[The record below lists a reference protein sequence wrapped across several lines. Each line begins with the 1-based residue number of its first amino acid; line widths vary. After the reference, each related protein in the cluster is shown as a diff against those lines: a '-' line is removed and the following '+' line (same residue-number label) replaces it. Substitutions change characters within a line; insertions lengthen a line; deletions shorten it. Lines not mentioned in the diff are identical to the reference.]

1 MCGCECVDA
10 SVCGCECVYVDVS
23 ECVDVSVD
31 AWMRM
36 CAVSGDVRVWM
47 YAL

>member
-1 MCGCECVDA
+1 MCGCECGCECVDV
-10 SVCGCECVYVDVS
+10 SVCGC

-31 AWMRM
+31 AWVRM

>member
-1 MCGCECVDA
+1 MCVCGCGCEC
-10 SVCGCECVYVDVS
+10 GC